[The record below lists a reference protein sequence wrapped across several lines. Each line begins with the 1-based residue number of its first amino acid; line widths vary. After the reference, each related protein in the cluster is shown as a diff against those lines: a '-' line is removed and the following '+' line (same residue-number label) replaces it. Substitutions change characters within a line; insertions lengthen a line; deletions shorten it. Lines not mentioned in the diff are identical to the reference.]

1 MLIIKCIWFTVVD
14 YCYAHARLI
23 FTHANMCACSLHW
36 ILLIIRVEDVEV
48 DTIEPL
54 ENNKLAVKGRCS
66 TVYGDIAIDEE
77 VNLNNES

>member
-1 MLIIKCIWFTVVD
+1 MTGVQ
-14 YCYAHARLI
+14 
-23 FTHANMCACSLHW
+23 TCALPISDD
-36 ILLIIRVEDVEV
+36 RVEDVEV